1 MKIINTLLSVL
12 ITGSAAFSQNETD
25 VLRYSQHQT
34 IGTARYV
41 GMGGAFGALGGDL
54 SAIHTNPASAAI
66 YRSSEFSFSPSIFVN
81 GAKSLHYQ
89 TPASDS
95 RSSVKLSTIGFVL
108 TDKGS
113 SSDYSGWSATQFA
126 VTFKKI
132 NNYNDR
138 IFITGT
144 NMESSMLQDF
154 NSRIQGQ
161 NPSDI
166 YAYNSFDAGLAWKAY
181 LLNPMDSLDTTTY
194 QSMATGGVHQQK
206 SIIRSGGMN
215 ELSISLGANYD
226 NKLFMGMTIGFP
238 MVNYTEEAIHIETDE
253 ADTIAY
259 LQSFQMNE
267 TFHTSGTGF
276 NIKLGVILRPNS
288 WIRIGGAF
296 HSPTYLNLSDAYSS
310 YINADFDS
318 VPEWS
323 SSSSTQYLA
332 SSPDGKFDYRITTPL
347 RLMGSMAFILQK
359 KGLISMD
366 YEWLDYTMGNL
377 SSDLYGFSYENSVL
391 NQKYGSASNVR
402 VGAEWRELPFSL
414 RAGFGLQGSPYNS
427 GNLKSKTTYSL
438 GLGIREKAFF
448 IDFAYVFSQ
457 YNEDYYL
464 YSPAIVAASTIE
476 HSNHQIQ
483 STLGF
488 KF

>member
-1 MKIINTLLSVL
+1 MKLLNTLLFIL
-12 ITGSAAFSQNETD
+12 IGGATVFSQNETD
-25 VLRYSQHQT
+25 VLRYSLHQT

-54 SAIHTNPASAAI
+54 SALHLNPASAAI

-95 RSSVKLSTIGFVL
+95 RSSVKISTIGFII

-113 SSDYSGWSATQFA
+113 ESDYSGWRASQFA
-126 VTFKKI
+126 VSYKKI

-138 IFITGT
+138 IFINGA
-144 NMESSMLQDF
+144 NLESSILQDF

-166 YAYNSFDAGLAWKAY
+166 YAYNSFDAGLAWRAY
-181 LLNPMDSLDTTTY
+181 LLNPVDSLDTTTY
-194 QSMATGGVHQQK
+194 RPIATGGVHQQK

-226 NKLFMGMTIGFP
+226 NKLFMGMTVGFP
-238 MVNYTEEAIHIETDE
+238 MVNYSEEAVHIETDE

-267 TFHTSGTGF
+267 KFHTTGTGF
-276 NIKLGVILRPNS
+276 NIKLGVILRPNA
-288 WIRIGGAF
+288 WIRLGGAF

-323 SSSSTQYLA
+323 GSGQTQYLT
-332 SSPDGKFDYRITTPL
+332 SSPDGHFDYRITTPL
-347 RLMGSMAFILQK
+347 RLIGSMAFILQK

-377 SSDLYGFSYENSVL
+377 SSDLYGFSNENSAL
-391 NQKYGSASNVR
+391 NTKYGSASNLR
-402 VGAEWRELPFSL
+402 IGAEWRELPFSL
-414 RAGFGLQGSPYNS
+414 RAGFGLQGSPYSAN
-427 GNLKSKTTYSL
+427 NLSAKTTYSF
-438 GLGIREKAFF
+438 GLGIRERAFF

-457 YNEDYYL
+457 YSEDYYL
-464 YSPAIVAASTIE
+464 YSPVIVAASEIE